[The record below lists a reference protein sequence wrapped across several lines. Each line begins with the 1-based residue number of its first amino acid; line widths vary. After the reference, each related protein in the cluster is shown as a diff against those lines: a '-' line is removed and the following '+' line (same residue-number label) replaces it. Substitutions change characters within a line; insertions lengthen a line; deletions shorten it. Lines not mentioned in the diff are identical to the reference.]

1 MEGRESDKGG
11 RLETDEGEGNVE
23 EAEGGRREVLELGTL
38 LDKDINEAFE
48 HAEDEKGGKE
58 EGREEEKDGGRK
70 EREGAGRDEETESE
84 RGGKEGRIWST

>member
-11 RLETDEGEGNVE
+11 RREIDEDDSNVE
-23 EAEGGRREVLELGTL
+23 EAEVGRREALELGTQL
-38 LDKDINEAFE
+38 GKDNNDAFE

-70 EREGAGRDEETESE
+70 ESEGAGRDEETESE
-84 RGGKEGRIWST
+84 RGGKEGRMWST